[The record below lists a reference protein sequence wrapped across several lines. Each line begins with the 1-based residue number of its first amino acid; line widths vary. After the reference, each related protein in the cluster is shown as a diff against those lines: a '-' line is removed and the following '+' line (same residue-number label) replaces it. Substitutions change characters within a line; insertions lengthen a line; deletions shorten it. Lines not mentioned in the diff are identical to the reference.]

1 MMTQIENELL
11 FDDATALENT
21 LGESTESIASLT
33 ANCDCTSYSDIHDDE
48 SKDSAQGF

>member
-21 LGESTESIASLT
+21 LGESSKKIASLT
-33 ANCDCTSYSDIHDDE
+33 ANCDCTGYTETQDNEDTN
-48 SKDSAQGF
+48 SAQGF